1 MGQVALSQCW
11 ACSAR
16 GICHGLH
23 DGMGVGQMGH
33 SKGASENRVLGEGKR
48 GRKSAK

>member
-1 MGQVALSQCW
+1 MGREDLSQRW

-16 GICHGLH
+16 DIFHGLH

-33 SKGASENRVLGEGKR
+33 SKGASEN
-48 GRKSAK
+48 KSPG